1 MNKRVMTVTGIVLLA
16 ALSRLIPHPPN
27 VTPVAAIALFGGA
40 FLVNRKLAYLLPLAA
55 MLLSDVVLGLTLY
68 GKAVLF
74 SQPVVYACL
83 LITVAMG
90 RLIRDRRSALNVG
103 VVTLASSVLF
113 FVVTNFSVW
122 SSGHLYPRT
131 LAGLESCYVAAIPFF
146 RNSLAGDVIFSA
158 VLFGGFALLETFA
171 VSLRE
176 KPEPSLA
183 A

>member
-1 MNKRVMTVTGIVLLA
+1 MNKRQMTLTGIVLLA
-16 ALSRLIPHPPN
+16 AMTRLIPHPPN
-27 VTPVAAIALFGGA
+27 VTPVAAMALFGGA
-40 FLVNRKLAYLLPLAA
+40 FLASRRLAYFLPLAA
-55 MLLSDVVLGLTLY
+55 MLLSDVVLGVTLY
-68 GKAVLF
+68 GKAVFF

-83 LITVAMG
+83 LATVAMG
-90 RLIRDRRSALNVG
+90 KLIRDRRSPLHVG

-122 SSGHLYPRT
+122 ASGHRYPKT

-146 RNSLAGDVIFSA
+146 RNSLTGDMAFVA
-158 VLFGGFALLETFA
+158 VLFGGFALLETYA

-176 KPEPSLA
+176 RPMPLLA